1 MDVRDDLNHSD
12 KGKGKCQMVG
22 GFQINEERLRE
33 TETEN
38 MDNHFKKHGRN
49 NRARKIEL
57 DR

>member
-1 MDVRDDLNHSD
+1 MPDGRGLS
-12 KGKGKCQMVG
+12 
-22 GFQINEERLRE
+22 ISEERLRE
-33 TETEN
+33 TETGN